1 MNGYSRSPPLA
12 CVRTAWYMPYY
23 VFTDFAYILRT
34 KWVKYPESRSNHEH
48 FAEES
53 SLQPPN
59 QKWYLQKKCQLLT
72 TSMVLI
78 GSEGWWWQ
86 NSGLKI
92 TRAIAR
98 FPIIASHRMHRS
110 SAARCALRA
119 IQSRINHLQLRF
131 ISFIQYSMCA
141 FATNLRSFVAISF
154 TTSKE

>member
-1 MNGYSRSPPLA
+1 MNGYSRSPPFA
-12 CVRTAWYMPYY
+12 CVRTVWYIRHY
-23 VFTDFAYILRT
+23 VVTDFAYILRT

-98 FPIIASHRMHRS
+98 FPIIAVHLVIKNNPDVR
-110 SAARCALRA
+110 
-119 IQSRINHLQLRF
+119 SRISHGLFPSNRNART
-131 ISFIQYSMCA
+131 SSM
-141 FATNLRSFVAISF
+141 FFEIVSMTHPEYL
-154 TTSKE
+154 

>member
-1 MNGYSRSPPLA
+1 MNGYSRSPPFA
-12 CVRTAWYMPYY
+12 CVRTVWYIRHY
-23 VFTDFAYILRT
+23 VVTDFAYILRT

-98 FPIIASHRMHRS
+98 FPIIAAAGGAASWAAQLLVFSSTVRS
-110 SAARCALRA
+110 SISLAQLEKKISDNA
-119 IQSRINHLQLRF
+119 ICWQPKLYRP
-131 ISFIQYSMCA
+131 
-141 FATNLRSFVAISF
+141 
-154 TTSKE
+154 